1 MLTGTFENISLKI
14 LIPCGPICWRI
25 WFWGPTHKGNQYLC
39 DKSQFFNV
47 NAPLCAYCTFPTY
60 PHHHAPPSPHPCR
73 AAASSVVSAASSS
86 RLWEQQGP
94 QYKHSVSLTA
104 QPFHEPC
111 ELTLPPRHLQA
122 AKISNWCATM
132 FREFTL
138 PAPYTSFTVTTLTL
152 VTTSSCSRWRRLY
165 WEDYSPSDLH
175 GEHLST
181 WALTI
186 VVDVFYQLQLDK

>member
-1 MLTGTFENISLKI
+1 MKTLIFFENLGPTWTNLLRYLI
-14 LIPCGPICWRI
+14 L
-25 WFWGPTHKGNQYLC
+25 GPTHKGNYYLC

-47 NAPLCAYCTFPTY
+47 NAQLCAYCTCTFSIY

-94 QYKHSVSLTA
+94 QYKYSVSLTA
-104 QPFHEPC
+104 HPSYEQC

-122 AKISNWCATM
+122 AKISNWCAPI

-138 PAPYTSFTVTTLTL
+138 TTPYTSFTVTTPAVVQDGGGCTEKIAALQTCM
-152 VTTSSCSRWRRLY
+152 VSICQR
-165 WEDYSPSDLH
+165 
-175 GEHLST
+175 EH
-181 WALTI
+181 
-186 VVDVFYQLQLDK
+186 